1 MRRAAI
7 GLALLVA
14 ALAPCADSARAQDL
28 NPRKGFSIRVTD
40 PKPTDIL
47 VGEVTIRA
55 EVQSKREEDVARVD
69 FFVDDR
75 LILSDTDRPFQAVYN
90 FGKKSGVHVIRA
102 VARHRDGP
110 TASDFV
116 LTKSFDFEYTVNV
129 QRVVLDVSVRDDKR
143 RVVQGLGVSDFQVV
157 EETRAQRITSVSPE
171 RRPLL
176 VGVLMD
182 TSGSMRDRMKEAQD
196 AACGFTDTLEAQDR
210 AFFVDF
216 DEAVT
221 LVEETISDKVQL
233 CKAIRSTSAV
243 GGTALYDAVHAA
255 YRVIHEAPA
264 ERRALVVLSDGEDT
278 ESRIKMKDLIDEAR
292 LNDVTVYAI
301 GLDVGGI
308 STGRRFLD
316 QIAEETGGRAFFV
329 KKASELAGTYGLIA
343 EELRTQYQIVYSS
356 DNQKFDGRFMPI
368 KVRVV
373 KGSGYEVRH
382 RSGYTAVQP

>member
-1 MRRAAI
+1 MPCAAV
-7 GLALLVA
+7 ACA
-14 ALAPCADSARAQDL
+14 ALCVAVLCAAPAARAQDL
-28 NPRKGFSIRVTD
+28 NPRKGFAIRVVD

-55 EVQSKREEDVARVD
+55 EVTSKREEDVARVD
-69 FFVDDR
+69 FFVDDK
-75 LILSDTDRPFQAVYN
+75 LVLSDTDRPFQAVYN

-102 VARHRDGP
+102 VAHHRDGP

-116 LTKSFDFEYTVNV
+116 LTKSFDFEYTINV

-143 RVVQGLGVSDFQVV
+143 RVVQGLGASDFQVV
-157 EETRAQRITSVSPE
+157 EETRLQRITSVSPE

-182 TSGSMRDRMKEAQD
+182 TSGSMRDRIKEAQD

-210 AFFVDF
+210 AFFIDF

-264 ERRALVVLSDGEDT
+264 ERRALVVLTDGEDT
-278 ESRIKMKDLIDEAR
+278 ESRIKLKDLIDEAR
-292 LNDVTVYAI
+292 LNDVTVYTI

-308 STGRRFLD
+308 STGRRFLE
-316 QIAEETGGRAFFV
+316 QIADETGGRAFFV

-356 DNQKFDGRFMPI
+356 DNQKFDGRFMPV

-373 KGSGYEVRH
+373 KGSNYDVRH
-382 RSGYTAVQP
+382 RSGYSAVQP